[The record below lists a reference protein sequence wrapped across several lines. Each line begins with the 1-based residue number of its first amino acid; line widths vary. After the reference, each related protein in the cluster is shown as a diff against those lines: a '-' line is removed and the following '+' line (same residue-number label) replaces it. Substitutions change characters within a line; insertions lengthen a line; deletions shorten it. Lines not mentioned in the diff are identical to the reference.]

1 MLTSHAYTA
10 PHAKRHFNHM
20 EKEVIMSRLYT
31 QSVGE
36 AVEPAAGIFANIR
49 KTAGMVPNAYV
60 TLGSNSPVVLETVLS
75 MDAALRK
82 TSLSA
87 KEIEIVKLVT
97 SEIAACD
104 YCLAAH
110 TLIGKKAGLSRA
122 AILALRH
129 GEESGDARHDAL
141 AGFVRTLATTHG
153 TLPEEHLAAVRNAG
167 FSDTQ
172 IAEIVLAMAAINLTN
187 LFNRIN
193 DTTLDFPAAD

>member
-1 MLTSHAYTA
+1 
-10 PHAKRHFNHM
+10 
-20 EKEVIMSRLYT
+20 MSRLNT
-31 QSVGE
+31 QSVAE
-36 AVEPAAGIFANIR
+36 AIEPAAGIFADI
-49 KTAGMVPNAYV
+49 KKAAGMVPNAYL
-60 TLGSNSPVVLETVLS
+60 TLGTNSPVTLETVLG

-97 SEIAACD
+97 SEAAACD

-129 GEESGDARHDAL
+129 GEDSGDARHDAL
-141 AGFVRTLATTHG
+141 AGFVRTLATTRG
-153 TLPEEHLAAVRNAG
+153 TLPEQQLDAVRNAG
-167 FSDTQ
+167 FGDTQ
-172 IAEIVLAMAAINLTN
+172 IAEVVLAMAAINLTN